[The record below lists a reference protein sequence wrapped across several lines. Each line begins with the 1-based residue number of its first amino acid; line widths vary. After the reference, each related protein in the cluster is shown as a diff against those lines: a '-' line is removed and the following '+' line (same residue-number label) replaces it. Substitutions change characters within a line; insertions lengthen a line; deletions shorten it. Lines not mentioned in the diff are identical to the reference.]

1 MQFPPHHNV
10 GCWGPLDHLR
20 CWMNK
25 VDPRCCARVAVIAP
39 KARLPRLQMNLP
51 WNRRIEYS
59 INPHRKGEQSSTI
72 DLGHLEGMYCLN
84 FLNFVTE
91 KRSLYFLYMFIPP
104 VSTEQ
109 TQTRCAADLC
119 CKGTLPQAEL
129 ASGIC
134 EWFEMPRVIIVLPIN
149 ETLRH
154 QIPWDGSKHKCR
166 PCSLRFRASI
176 HSFDSKIWPSSSDAD
191 MPPSW
196 LSQRSCPGSMRGQSW
211 KWNSFMLL

>member
-1 MQFPPHHNV
+1 
-10 GCWGPLDHLR
+10 
-20 CWMNK
+20 MNK

-84 FLNFVTE
+84 FVTE

-119 CKGTLPQAEL
+119 CKGALPQAEL

-134 EWFEMPRVIIVLPIN
+134 EWFEMPRVIVLPIN
-149 ETLRH
+149 DTLRH

-166 PCSLRFRASI
+166 PCSLSPSVQIIVRCRHAS
-176 HSFDSKIWPSSSDAD
+176 FLAFTAELP
-191 MPPSW
+191 
-196 LSQRSCPGSMRGQSW
+196 
-211 KWNSFMLL
+211 